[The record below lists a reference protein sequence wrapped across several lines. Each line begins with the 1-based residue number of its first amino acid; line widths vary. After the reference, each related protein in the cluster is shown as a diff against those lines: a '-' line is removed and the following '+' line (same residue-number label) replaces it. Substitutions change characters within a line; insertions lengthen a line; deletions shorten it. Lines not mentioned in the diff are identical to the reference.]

1 MTSGASD
8 RIFMYSSVAE
18 LAGHGPKDTGALRV
32 VVICAVDENG
42 GVLVKTDV
50 GAVRAADALGGAD
63 DNGLDHIA
71 LLDAAA
77 RGGLADAGDDDVAHV
92 AVLAL
97 GAAQNTDSL
106 ELLGAG
112 VVGNLQI
119 RFQPGSFL
127 RRLLTSPFR

>member
-1 MTSGASD
+1 
-8 RIFMYSSVAE
+8 MYSLSPR
-18 LAGHGPKDTGALRV
+18 LAGHGPKRYGTLRV

-42 GVLVKTDV
+42 GVLVETDV

-71 LLDAAA
+71 LLDAAT

-97 GAAQNTDSL
+97 GAAKNTDGLGSL
-106 ELLGAG
+106 APVLSA
-112 VVGNLQI
+112 
-119 RFQPGSFL
+119 
-127 RRLLTSPFR
+127 TFR